1 MYWNGKNIT
10 SVVFCK
16 NVYPE
21 FIHEEIQENPKWGT
35 LYKTTSQCS
44 SKISRSW
51 NIEKPS
57 QIEENSDIDKLNC
70 CDPEWAPGSE
80 KGPS

>member
-1 MYWNGKNIT
+1 MGKI
-10 SVVFCK
+10 SPLLYSGK

-57 QIEENSDIDKLNC
+57 QIEGDSDIRQLNVT